1 LDFLSVKCN
10 LTPYTA
16 LMIQSIKSKPLRLL
30 FEKGDG
36 SKIGSDLRRKV
47 ENILTR
53 LQAAKELKDM
63 NAPGYNLHALKGN
76 RKGTQ
81 AVTIK
86 GNWRITFIFN
96 NGDAFD
102 VNLEDYH

>member
-1 LDFLSVKCN
+1 MV
-10 LTPYTA
+10 
-16 LMIQSIKSKPLRLL
+16 QSIKSKPLRLL
-30 FEKGDG
+30 FEKGDASKLRSDLL
-36 SKIGSDLRRKV
+36 SKI

-63 NAPGYNLHALKGN
+63 NAPGYRLHALKGD
-76 RKGTQ
+76 RKGMWS
-81 AVTIK
+81 VTIK
-86 GNWRITFIFN
+86 ENWRITFIFN

>member
-1 LDFLSVKCN
+1 
-10 LTPYTA
+10 
-16 LMIQSIKSKPLRLL
+16 MIQSIKSKPLRLL

-36 SKIGSDLRRKV
+36 SKLRSDLLSKI

-63 NAPGYNLHALKGN
+63 NAPGYRLHALKGD
-76 RKGTQ
+76 RKGMWS
-81 AVTIK
+81 VTIK
-86 GNWRITFIFN
+86 ENWRITFIFN

>member
-1 LDFLSVKCN
+1 
-10 LTPYTA
+10 
-16 LMIQSIKSKPLRLL
+16 MIQSIKSKPLRLL
-30 FEKGDG
+30 FEKGDASKLRSDLL
-36 SKIGSDLRRKV
+36 SKI

-63 NAPGYNLHALKGN
+63 NAPGYRLHALKGD
-76 RKGTQ
+76 RKGMWS
-81 AVTIK
+81 VTIK
-86 GNWRITFIFN
+86 ENWRITFIFN